1 MYKHRIVW
9 KDKILSAD
17 SRKEEDLLKDNSIYL
32 AYLNLYV
39 YYMKNVDEIANAV
52 SESVKNEVL
61 C

>member
-32 AYLNLYV
+32 ACLNLYV

>member
-39 YYMKNVDEIANAV
+39 YYMKNVDGIANAV

>member
-17 SRKEEDLLKDNSIYL
+17 SRKEEDLLKDNSMYL